1 MLAVSNGAANVAY
14 LHLYNA
20 ASVTLGTTAS
30 VMVFAIPATAGAIVS
45 IPLPDGG
52 LYFSTGICY
61 AFTGAAASL
70 DNTALTAPTLIA
82 NLAFI

>member
-1 MLAVSNGAANVAY
+1 MLTISNGAAAAAY

-30 VMVFAIPATAGAIVS
+30 AMVFAIPAAVANYPIK
-45 IPLPDGG
+45 LPDGG

-61 AFTGAAASL
+61 AFTGAAASV
-70 DNTALTAPTLIA
+70 DNTALTTPTLIA